1 MIENRIETT
10 TERVNDV
17 AVITIAGDLNAAAQE
32 QIDATYA
39 AAIADGTCKVVV
51 VFHTEDHINSAGIGV
66 LIGLVME
73 SRNTARAVHFVHPAE
88 HFRKIF
94 DIVGLSRYAPVFSTL
109 DEALSHFA

>member
-1 MIENRIETT
+1 METT

-17 AVITIAGDLNAAAQE
+17 VVITIAGDLNAAAQE
-32 QIDATYA
+32 QLDATYA
-39 AAIADGTCKVVV
+39 AAITDDTCKIVV
-51 VFHTEDHINSAGIGV
+51 VFHSEDHINSAGIGG

-73 SRNTARAVHFVHPAE
+73 CRNSGRAVHFVHPAE

-109 DEALSHFA
+109 DEALGHFA